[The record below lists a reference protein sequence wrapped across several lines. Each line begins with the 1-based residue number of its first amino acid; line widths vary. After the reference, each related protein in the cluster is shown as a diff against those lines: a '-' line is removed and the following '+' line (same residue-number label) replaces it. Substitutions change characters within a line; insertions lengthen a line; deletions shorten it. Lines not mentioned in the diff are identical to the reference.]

1 MSQSQADAWP
11 DIRRVVT
18 RHDSAGKASVWIDGA
33 ASNHK
38 FPADKLRSTLI
49 WVTDQNPDLLAATD
63 DGQRIMGTAPPAG
76 GTRCGVLDIA
86 PGNALHGQHR
96 TDTIDYCVCLAGEL
110 EMLLDNETVH
120 LKAGDILVQRGT
132 NHAWLNRGDKP
143 ARLLFVLVDAEP
155 KRAESVGGQAQA
167 R

>member
-1 MSQSQADAWP
+1 MSQSQADVWP
-11 DIRRVVT
+11 QIRRMVT
-18 RHDSAGKASVWIDGA
+18 QHDSTGKATVWIDGA
-33 ASNHK
+33 ASNQK

-49 WVTDQNPDLLAATD
+49 WVTDQNPDVFAATD
-63 DGQRIMGTAPPAG
+63 DGQRIMGTAPPPG

-96 TDTIDYCVCLAGEL
+96 TDTIDYCVCLSGEL
-110 EMLLDNETVH
+110 EMLLDDEKVL

-143 ARLLFVLVDAEP
+143 ARLFFVLVDAQP
-155 KRAESVGGQAQA
+155 KRAGSVAGQAQA